1 MKNRYD
7 GTASKD
13 ASMANSRQKRLESE
27 HSMNDNF
34 VKKQQAELSRHAGK
48 APKMN
53 AEMNDFCAYM
63 SNNGMHAQEL
73 AVKLTAGLDKVAFPV
88 KGGQRDDS

>member
-7 GTASKD
+7 NNPGKD
-13 ASMANSRQKRLESE
+13 AAIANTRQKRLEAE
-27 HSMNDNF
+27 HSMNDAF
-34 VKKQQAELSRHAGK
+34 VKKQQAMLSKHAGK
-48 APKMN
+48 APMMK
-53 AEMNDFCAYM
+53 AESMEFNAYM
-63 SNNGMHAQEL
+63 CNDGMHAQEM

>member
-13 ASMANSRQKRLESE
+13 AAMANSRQKRLEAE
-27 HSMNDNF
+27 HGMNNSF
-34 VKKQQAELSRHAGK
+34 VKKQQAMLDKHAGK
-48 APKMN
+48 MPKMDP
-53 AEMNDFCAYM
+53 EMNDFCAYM
-63 SNNGMHAQEL
+63 SNNGMHAQEF